1 MGNTTYIDPESSSNS
16 DELSP
21 FRVISSSIPKIPN
34 GPADLADLISS
45 AKYHASLGGRS
56 IVQVNGKSAFIIWL
70 GIVTERSAWIFEDAL
85 GHATNFFDR
94 GNESSTS
101 FLFTDTGEKEDGEES
116 VATSY
121 LVSILKVSGK
131 ASESVLLS
139 YEDRLA
145 LQESTES
152 PPSWKKSLAEFRGRN
167 RFLGLTAAAVL
178 ILVLTLTVFWAWS
191 RQQPLAWIHWDT
203 TGSEGPRYQLQFTHH
218 NVSDWD
224 AALPHGNDDWFV
236 RLDDQSMIPPHL
248 VDETELRYQ
257 KWYRNRYPE
266 VDAVRLNESYSKE
279 SFLSDPFAIQIP
291 IDDLFHP
298 AHCVLAL
305 RRYWQAKETGKH
317 VCPRDL
323 DRRHMKHCLDS
334 LDEYLFFEGER
345 GSIRE
350 IPKIQQDTLVWR
362 TKVCF

>member
-1 MGNTTYIDPESSSNS
+1 MGNTTYIDSGSSSNS
-16 DELSP
+16 DELSS
-21 FRVISSSIPKIPN
+21 FRVISSSIPKIRN
-34 GPADLADLISS
+34 GPADLADLFSS
-45 AKYHASLGGRS
+45 ARYHVSSGGRTV
-56 IVQVNGKSAFIIWL
+56 VQVNGKDAFIIWL
-70 GIVTERSAWIFEDAL
+70 RNAAERSAWTLEDGL
-85 GHATNFFDR
+85 SYATRFFDR

-101 FLFTDTGEKEDGEES
+101 FLFINTGEKEDGEGLAS
-116 VATSY
+116 NSY

-145 LQESTES
+145 LQESTQK
-152 PPSWKKSLAEFRGRN
+152 PPSWIQGLVAFRGSN
-167 RFLGLTAAAVL
+167 RSMGLTAASVLML
-178 ILVLTLTVFWAWS
+178 ILILTIFGIWNHKT
-191 RQQPLAWIHWDT
+191 PLAWVHWDT
-203 TGSEGPRYQLQFTHH
+203 SGSEGPRYQLQFTHE
-218 NVSDWD
+218 NASDW
-224 AALPHGNDDWFV
+224 AATNPSGIDDWFV
-236 RLDDQSMIPPHL
+236 RLDDQSMVPPHL

-266 VDAVRLNESYSKE
+266 VDAVRLNESYTKK
-279 SFLSDPFAIQIP
+279 SFLGDPFAIQIP

-305 RRYWQAKETGKH
+305 RRYWQAKETGRH

-345 GSIRE
+345 GSIRD